1 MKMSRKRLK
10 EIISEEINYL
20 NMNEFKDNDKASVKQ
35 MKNRREYKL
44 FFDRLQ
50 KLQVNDRVEKAQ
62 LISAIMQKLGIDT
75 PDAFQKEFAL
85 IKRDL
90 AVDSGQAEVDAE
102 KETKKAEKDPSAV
115 KVGEPEDL

>member
-1 MKMSRKRLK
+1 MSRKRLK

-35 MKNRREYKL
+35 MKKRREYKL

-62 LISAIMQKLGIDT
+62 LISAIMQ
-75 PDAFQKEFAL
+75 
-85 IKRDL
+85 
-90 AVDSGQAEVDAE
+90 
-102 KETKKAEKDPSAV
+102 
-115 KVGEPEDL
+115 